1 MNDRINAPDDLVR
14 RLARGERLIW
24 WDRPTAASLAKREL
38 NYTTFS
44 GVFMF
49 LFAIFWMTMAFR
61 APGPFFLFGLLFV
74 GIGLFLGSAPL
85 RAYWAAASMMF
96 ALTDRRAL
104 VVKGA
109 KTTAYPLE
117 RIDFVETESM
127 HDSRGNVLFLNEP
140 MSPLGWAANSGMMM
154 RKGGFIAIADAER
167 VGQEMLALME
177 QRRASNTQVAGS
189 R

>member
-1 MNDRINAPDDLVR
+1 
-14 RLARGERLIW
+14 
-24 WDRPTAASLAKREL
+24 
-38 NYTTFS
+38 
-44 GVFMF
+44 
-49 LFAIFWMTMAFR
+49 MAFR

-167 VGQEMLALME
+167 VGQECL
-177 QRRASNTQVAGS
+177 R
-189 R
+189 